1 MNKLFEVREFDK
13 ITKNP
18 DFKNDTTF
26 RYLDEQVFNNLVEF
40 MRKFASDVENADAL
54 DFFRLGYNRN
64 IGDVITVKNYVGLI
78 QMKSGY
84 QIQVLPKISFSEGED
99 EGNVETK
106 RTFLKM
112 LLSMK
117 EFPSKVFNDANLK
130 VDKMNLYEIFIN
142 MYLQEVRK
150 LVKRGVKSAY
160 VEQEGNLKYYKGKLQ
175 VGKHIRENI
184 AHKER
189 FYVTYDEFH
198 PNRPENRLV
207 KATLLKLQKITDS
220 TENSKEIRQLL
231 NAFEL
236 VDSSINYE
244 KDFAK
249 VIIARNTTDYKMLIQ
264 WSRVFLMNKSFTTFS
279 GDNNSRALLFPMESV
294 YESYVAKML
303 RKIMAPEYWDIYT
316 QDRGYHL
323 FTLPRKQFALRPDI
337 VLEKDNRLII
347 MDTKWKA
354 LVNNERK
361 NFGISQADMYQ
372 MYAYSKKYE
381 TEEIWLLYPLVDE
394 MRNHGEIYFDSE
406 NGTKVNVFFV
416 DIANIEDSL
425 VDLKKKIG

>member
-130 VDKMNLYEIFIN
+130 VDKMNLYEI
-142 MYLQEVRK
+142 LEP
-150 LVKRGVKSAY
+150 VKKS
-160 VEQEGNLKYYKGKLQ
+160 L
-175 VGKHIRENI
+175 
-184 AHKER
+184 
-189 FYVTYDEFH
+189 
-198 PNRPENRLV
+198 
-207 KATLLKLQKITDS
+207 
-220 TENSKEIRQLL
+220 
-231 NAFEL
+231 
-236 VDSSINYE
+236 
-244 KDFAK
+244 
-249 VIIARNTTDYKMLIQ
+249 
-264 WSRVFLMNKSFTTFS
+264 
-279 GDNNSRALLFPMESV
+279 
-294 YESYVAKML
+294 
-303 RKIMAPEYWDIYT
+303 
-316 QDRGYHL
+316 
-323 FTLPRKQFALRPDI
+323 
-337 VLEKDNRLII
+337 
-347 MDTKWKA
+347 
-354 LVNNERK
+354 
-361 NFGISQADMYQ
+361 
-372 MYAYSKKYE
+372 
-381 TEEIWLLYPLVDE
+381 
-394 MRNHGEIYFDSE
+394 
-406 NGTKVNVFFV
+406 
-416 DIANIEDSL
+416 
-425 VDLKKKIG
+425 